1 MKVFII
7 ALSSAYNFYSVLSV
21 LDNFCVVDA
30 VVVVIVIVVFVVVVV
45 VVVVGVV
52 VVVRD
57 LRKNRVIKFVM

>member
-30 VVVVIVIVVFVVVVV
+30 VVVVIVVIVVVVV
-45 VVVVGVV
+45 FVIVVV

-57 LRKNRVIKFVM
+57 LRRNRVIKFVM